1 MSQIVP
7 KGSLFY
13 FNAIMAASFVTIAM
27 VKVELMPDLYTKD
40 IILIN

>member
-1 MSQIVP
+1 MSHIVP

-13 FNAIMAASFVTIAM
+13 FHAILAASSVTIAM